1 MNASALYLKVQQID
15 KVCLFELSW
24 GKGQQINATLPYP
37 EKITLLYQEWQRT
50 YLNFYKTYLRG
61 RVADAGIITAPTL
74 DWHAKLV
81 QAEAQLLYE
90 FHNWLRSGE
99 LYEIRAVIANK
110 NRELA
115 TTPPPIEVFL
125 SCSPLDLARLPW
137 EAWEINTEFAADK
150 IHIVR
155 APLNIREKVTS
166 NNPCNR
172 QARVLAILGD
182 DTGLNFN
189 SEKSAIRSLEKI
201 AEVKFIGWQP
211 GKDIAQLK
219 TEIVETIASKTGW
232 DILFFA
238 GHSNETSLTG
248 GELYIAPN
256 VVLSLSEIVPSLTVA
271 KERGLQFAIFN
282 SCSGLSIANKLIDLG
297 LSQVAV
303 MREPIHNR
311 VAEEFFVLFLQAL
324 TQYKDVHESI
334 LAACEYLKL
343 EKNLTYPSSYLIP
356 SLFRHPEAALFRL
369 EPFGIKQKLKN
380 LIPSRREAIALSSL
394 ILISLQLPVQQ
405 FLLERRSLTQ
415 AIYRQVTGQID
426 KTATPPVLLVQID
439 EKSIKDAQISN
450 PKPMDRK
457 YLARLVDKLTA
468 AKARVVGIDYSL
480 DRYQGE
486 SDKILA
492 QSLQTAIKSPNPTTF
507 VFATTL
513 TKTKE
518 RLDTLP
524 NIASLNWSLQ
534 GEIDVLP
541 GYMQLLPVVKSDS
554 EPLFF
559 STVLAI
565 SQELQQLPNSPQPQL
580 NSQSD
585 FLQQMTYFIESN
597 KNNKTILTS
606 QETHVQ
612 PLTALSY
619 WIGQMWLHP
628 IIDFSIPPNRVYSSI
643 PAWQLLEGEGGRGR
657 GGGQGDKETRGI
669 SKGNSF
675 CVYGSRSCFFPQS
688 LEKQVV
694 IVAPGGYGEAGVS
707 KDDEDNF
714 ELPAAVAYWRSQENP
729 VNQNEVFTGGEYH
742 AYMVHHLL
750 NKRLVVPIPDLWMIG
765 LAILLGKTMYL
776 LRQRKHH
783 RFSGL
788 ILVSIITTIYGLIS
802 LQIYISSTAVLLPWF
817 LPSAILWIYVLP
829 SVLRRKVH
837 E

>member
-1 MNASALYLKVQQID
+1 MNASALYLKVQQIE
-15 KVCLFELSW
+15 KACLFELSW
-24 GKGQQINATLPYP
+24 GKGQQINATLTYP
-37 EKITLLYQEWQRT
+37 ENITKLYQEWQRI
-50 YLNFYKTYLRG
+50 YLNFYKTSWRG
-61 RVADAGIITAPTL
+61 RVVDAGILAAPPI

-90 FHNWLRSGE
+90 FHNWLRSAE
-99 LYEIRAVIANK
+99 LYEIRAVIAKK

-115 TTPPPIEVFL
+115 TTTHPVEVFL

-155 APLNIREKVTS
+155 APLNIRGKVTS
-166 NNPCNR
+166 NHRCNR

-201 AEVKFIGWQP
+201 AVVEFIGWQP
-211 GKDIAQLK
+211 GKDIAELK
-219 TEIVETIASKTGW
+219 TEIIEAIASKTGW

-248 GELYIAPN
+248 GELFIAPN
-256 VVLSLSEIVPSLTVA
+256 VALSLSEIVPSLTVA

-282 SCSGLSIANKLIDLG
+282 SCSGLSMANKLIDLG

-324 TQYKDVHESI
+324 TEYKDVHESL

-356 SLFRHPEAALFRL
+356 SLFRHPEAPLFRL
-369 EPFGIKQKLKN
+369 EPFGLKQQLKS
-380 LIPSRREAIALSSL
+380 LIPTRREAIALSSL
-394 ILISLQLPVQQ
+394 ILMSLQLPVQQ
-405 FLLERRSLTQ
+405 FLLERRVLAQ
-415 AIYRQVTGQID
+415 AIYRQVTHQVEVL
-426 KTATPPVLLVQID
+426 TPPVFLVQID
-439 EKSIKDAQISN
+439 EKSIRDAGISN
-450 PKPMDRK
+450 PKPMERK
-457 YLARLVDKLTA
+457 YLARLVDKLTD
-468 AKARVVGIDYSL
+468 AKARVVGIDYFL
-480 DRYQGE
+480 DRHQGE
-486 SDKILA
+486 SDRILA
-492 QSLQTAIKSPNPTTF
+492 QSLQAAVKSPNQTTF
-507 VFATTL
+507 VFTTTRVKNGEWL
-513 TKTKE
+513 NV
-518 RLDTLP
+518 LP
-524 NIASLNWSLQ
+524 DIASPNWSLQ

-541 GYMQLLPVVKSDS
+541 GYMQLFPIVKSKE

-559 STVLAI
+559 AGLLAI
-565 SQELQQLPNSPQPQL
+565 SHELQQGTDAPQPQL
-580 NSQSD
+580 NSQRD
-585 FLQQMTYFIESN
+585 FWQHISAAD
-597 KNNKTILTS
+597 NKTILTLERS
-606 QETHVQ
+606 HVQ

-628 IIDFSIPPNRVYSSI
+628 IIDFSIPPNRVYDSI
-643 PAWQLLEGEGGRGR
+643 PAWKLLEGGVG
-657 GGGQGDKETRGI
+657 KK
-669 SKGNSF
+669 SA
-675 CVYGSRSCFFPQS
+675 FPNVQ
-688 LEKQVV
+688 KQVV

-729 VNQNEVFTGGEYH
+729 VNESQVFTGGEYH

-750 NKRLVVPIPDLWMIG
+750 NQRLVVPIPDLWMIG

-776 LRQRKHH
+776 LRQRKSHG
-783 RFSGL
+783 FSSL
-788 ILVSIITTIYGLIS
+788 ILVTIITTVYGLIS

-817 LPSAILWIYVLP
+817 LPSATLWIYVLP
-829 SVLRRKVH
+829 NVFRRKVD

>member
-1 MNASALYLKVQQID
+1 MNASALYLKVQQIES
-15 KVCLFELSW
+15 VCLFELSW

-37 EKITLLYQEWQRT
+37 EKINLLYQEWQRT
-50 YLNFYKTYLRG
+50 YLNFYKTSLRG
-61 RVADAGIITAPTL
+61 RVADNGIIAAPPI

-90 FHNWLRSGE
+90 FHNWLRSAE
-99 LYEIRAVIANK
+99 LYEIRAVIASK
-110 NRELA
+110 NREF
-115 TTPPPIEVFL
+115 TTLSPIEVFL

-166 NNPCNR
+166 NHPCNR

-211 GKDIAQLK
+211 GKDIAELK
-219 TEIVETIASKTGW
+219 NEIVETIASKTGW

-248 GELYIAPN
+248 GELSIAPN
-256 VVLSLSEIVPSLTVA
+256 VALSLSEIVPSLTVA

-324 TQYKDVHESI
+324 TEYKDVHESI

-356 SLFRHPEAALFRL
+356 SLFRHPEASLFRL
-369 EPFGIKQKLKN
+369 EPFGLKQKLKN
-380 LIPSRREAIALSSL
+380 LIPTRREAIALSSL

-439 EKSIKDAQISN
+439 EKSIKDAKISN
-450 PKPMDRK
+450 PKPMERK
-457 YLARLVDKLTA
+457 YLAGLVDKLTDV
-468 AKARVVGIDYSL
+468 KARVVGIDYSL
-480 DRYQGE
+480 DRHQGE
-486 SDKILA
+486 SDRILA
-492 QSLQTAIKSPNPTTF
+492 QSLQTAVKTPNPTTF
-507 VFATTL
+507 VFATTRVKNGEWL
-513 TKTKE
+513 NV
-518 RLDTLP
+518 LP
-524 NIASLNWSLQ
+524 DIASPNWSLQ
-534 GEIDVLP
+534 GEIDILP
-541 GYMQLLPVVKSDS
+541 GYMQLFPIVKSNS

-559 STVLAI
+559 AGLLAI
-565 SQELQQLPNSPQPQL
+565 SQQLQQLPNSPQPQL
-580 NSQSD
+580 NSQKD
-585 FLQQMTYFIESN
+585 FFQQISANSEASN
-597 KNNKTILTS
+597 IYNQTTLEQTDLYGFARS
-606 QETHVQ
+606 HVQ

-628 IIDFSIPPNRVYSSI
+628 IIDFSIPPNQVYSSI
-643 PAWQLLEGEGGRGR
+643 PAWKLLEGDKGDR
-657 GGGQGDKETRGI
+657 QGVNHF
-669 SKGNSF
+669 NSF
-675 CVYGSRSCFFPQS
+675 CAYSSRTCIFSQS
-688 LEKQVV
+688 LQEQVV

-707 KDDEDNF
+707 QDKEDNF

-729 VNQNEVFTGGEYH
+729 VNQSEVFTGGEYH

-776 LRQRKHH
+776 LRQRKSH
-783 RFSGL
+783 RFLGL

-817 LPSAILWIYVLP
+817 LPSITLWIYVLP
-829 SVLRRKVH
+829 SVLRRKGN

>member
-15 KVCLFELSW
+15 LVCLFELSW
-24 GKGQQINATLPYP
+24 GKGQQINATLTYP
-37 EKITLLYQEWQRT
+37 ENLTKLYQEWQRT
-50 YLNFYKTYLRG
+50 YLNFYQTSLRG
-61 RVADAGIITAPTL
+61 RVADAGVLAAPSI

-90 FHNWLRSGE
+90 FHNWLRSAE
-99 LYEIRAVIANK
+99 LYEIRSVIANK

-115 TTPPPIEVFL
+115 TTTPPVEVFL

-155 APLNIREKVTS
+155 APLNIREKVTTS
-166 NNPCNR
+166 NNRCNR

-189 SEKSAIRSLEKI
+189 SEKLAIRSLEKI

-211 GKDIAQLK
+211 GKDISELK
-219 TEIVETIASKTGW
+219 TEIVEAIASKTGW

-248 GELYIAPN
+248 GELSIAPN
-256 VVLSLSEIVPSLTVA
+256 VALSLSEIVPSLSIA

-324 TQYKDVHESI
+324 TEYKDVHESL

-343 EKNLTYPSSYLIP
+343 EKNLTYPSSYLTP
-356 SLFRHPEAALFRL
+356 SLFRHPEAPLFRL
-369 EPFGIKQKLKN
+369 EPFGLKQQLKN
-380 LIPSRREAIALSSL
+380 LIPTPREAIALSSL

-405 FLLERRSLTQ
+405 FLLERRQLAQ
-415 AIYRQVTGQID
+415 AMYRQVTHQVEKETI
-426 KTATPPVLLVQID
+426 PPVLLVQID
-439 EKSIKDAQISN
+439 EKSIRDAGISN
-450 PKPMDRK
+450 PKPMDRE
-457 YLARLVDKLTA
+457 YLAHLVDKLTV

-480 DRYQGE
+480 DRHQGK
-486 SDKILA
+486 SDRILA
-492 QSLQTAIKSPNPTTF
+492 QSLQAAVKTPNPITF
-507 VFATTL
+507 VFTTTRVKNGEWL
-513 TKTKE
+513 NV
-518 RLDTLP
+518 LP
-524 NIASLNWSLQ
+524 DIASPNWSLQ
-534 GEIDVLP
+534 GEIDILP
-541 GYMQLLPVVKSDS
+541 GYMQLFPIVKSHE

-559 STVLAI
+559 AGLLAI
-565 SQELQQLPNSPQPQL
+565 SHQLQQQTNAPQPQL
-580 NSQSD
+580 NSQRD
-585 FLQQMTYFIESN
+585 FLQQISAAD
-597 KNNKTILTS
+597 NKTILTS

-628 IIDFSIPPNRVYSSI
+628 IIDFSIPPNRVYDSI
-643 PAWQLLEGEGGRGR
+643 PAWKLLEGGVV
-657 GGGQGDKETRGI
+657 
-669 SKGNSF
+669 GNGELGVGFKST
-675 CVYGSRSCFFPQS
+675 FPNLQ
-688 LEKQVV
+688 KQVV
-694 IVAPGGYGEAGVS
+694 IVAPGGYGEAGLS
-707 KDDEDNF
+707 QDKEDNF

-729 VNQNEVFTGGEYH
+729 VNPRQVFTGGEYH
-742 AYMVHHLL
+742 AYMVHHLV

-765 LAILLGKTMYL
+765 LAILLGKTIYL
-776 LRQRKHH
+776 LQQRKYH
-783 RFSGL
+783 RFSSL
-788 ILVSIITTIYGLIS
+788 ILVSLITTIYGLIS
-802 LQIYISSTAVLLPWF
+802 LQIYTSSTAVLLPWF
-817 LPSAILWIYVLP
+817 LPSATLWIYVLP
-829 SVLRRKVH
+829 SVLRRKVN

>member
-24 GKGQQINATLPYP
+24 GKGQQINATLTYP
-37 EKITLLYQEWQRT
+37 ENLTKLYQEWQRT
-50 YLNFYKTYLRG
+50 YLNFYQTSLRG
-61 RVADAGIITAPTL
+61 RVADAGILAAPPI

-90 FHNWLRSGE
+90 FHNWLRSAE
-99 LYEIRAVIANK
+99 LYEIRSVIANK

-115 TTPPPIEVFL
+115 TNTPPVEVFL
-125 SCSPLDLARLPW
+125 SCNPLDLARLPW

-155 APLNIREKVTS
+155 APLNIREKVTTS
-166 NNPCNR
+166 NNRCNR
-172 QARVLAILGD
+172 KARVLAILGD

-189 SEKSAIRSLEKI
+189 SEKSAISSLEKI

-211 GKDIAQLK
+211 GKDIPELK
-219 TEIVETIASKTGW
+219 TEIVEAIASKTGW

-248 GELYIAPN
+248 GELSIAPN
-256 VVLSLSEIVPSLTVA
+256 VALSLSEIVPCLTVA

-324 TQYKDVHESI
+324 TEYKDVHESL

-343 EKNLTYPSSYLIP
+343 EKNLTYPSSYLTP
-356 SLFRHPEAALFRL
+356 SLFRHPEAPLFRL
-369 EPFGIKQKLKN
+369 EPFGLKQQLKN
-380 LIPSRREAIALSSL
+380 LIPTRREAIALSSL

-405 FLLERRSLTQ
+405 FLLERRLLAQ
-415 AIYRQVTGQID
+415 AMYRQVTHQVEVL
-426 KTATPPVLLVQID
+426 TPPVLLVQID
-439 EKSIKDAQISN
+439 EKSIRDAGISN
-450 PKPMDRK
+450 PKPMERK
-457 YLARLVDKLTA
+457 YLARLVDKLTV
-468 AKARVVGIDYSL
+468 AKARVVGIDYFL
-480 DRYQGE
+480 DRHQGK
-486 SDKILA
+486 SDNILA
-492 QSLQTAIKSPNPTTF
+492 QSLQAAVKSPNPTTF
-507 VFATTL
+507 VFATTRVKSGEWL
-513 TKTKE
+513 KV
-518 RLDTLP
+518 LP
-524 NIASLNWSLQ
+524 HIASPNWSLQ

-541 GYMQLLPVVKSDS
+541 GYMQLFPIVKSNS

-559 STVLAI
+559 AGLLAI
-565 SQELQQLPNSPQPQL
+565 SQQLQQLPNSPKPQL
-580 NSQSD
+580 NSQKD
-585 FLQQMTYFIESN
+585 FWQQISANLEAGN
-597 KNNKTILTS
+597 KDNKTILTS
-606 QETHVQ
+606 ERSRLQ

-628 IIDFSIPPNRVYSSI
+628 IIDFSIPPDQIYHPI
-643 PAWQLLEGEGGRGR
+643 PAWKLLEGE
-657 GGGQGDKETRGI
+657 ETFRRKVCTGVG
-669 SKGNSF
+669 KK
-675 CVYGSRSCFFPQS
+675 CAFPNLQ
-688 LEKQVV
+688 KQIV

-729 VNQNEVFTGGEYH
+729 VNQSQVFTGGEYH

-750 NKRLVVPIPDLWMIG
+750 NQRLVVPIPDLWMIVI
-765 LAILLGKTMYL
+765 AILLGKTMYL
-776 LRQRKHH
+776 LRQTKKHH
-783 RFSGL
+783 APGI
-788 ILVSIITTIYGLIS
+788 ILVAIITLLYGLIS

-817 LPSAILWIYVLP
+817 LPSATLWIYVLP
-829 SVLRRKVH
+829 SVLRRKVN